1 MHAVK
6 FEVAGINNL
15 RIMSAWTSILK
26 YIKPLTYSK
35 KELLI
40 MVIIMPPISLL
51 LNYFLFGSQY
61 FTNGRT
67 FLLATILTLSV
78 LVLVYISC
86 GMVAVVLLNRF
97 PKYHQTFK
105 RIGLSLVAYII
116 IMLAAITI
124 IFLGY
129 DYIGFL
135 GYEINWRTY
144 FKVLIVGVTTN
155 ILATSLNEGAS
166 FYEKWRVMVD
176 EAENLKKENLQSQLE
191 GLKGQVNPH
200 FLFNSL
206 NSLSSLIADDPEKAE
221 KFLDEM
227 SKVYRYLLRNNE
239 EGLAT
244 LDTEMQ
250 FIQSY
255 FHMLKT
261 RYGDGLD
268 MEVNINEQ
276 YLKYLLPPLTLQ
288 MLVENAV
295 KHNMILKDSPLQILV
310 MTTNSGKLIV
320 SNNLQRKLRNVS
332 SNKIGLSNIA
342 KKYEL
347 MKEEET
353 TVQDDGKEFSVAV
366 PLIQPG

>member
-1 MHAVK
+1 
-6 FEVAGINNL
+6 
-15 RIMSAWTSILK
+15 MSLLK
-26 YIKPLTYSK
+26 QMKPLAYSK
-35 KELLI
+35 KEFAI
-40 MVIIMPPISLL
+40 MVIIMPPIALI
-51 LNYFLFGSQY
+51 LNYFLFGRQY
-61 FTNGRT
+61 FQDTRSFILST
-67 FLLATILTLSV
+67 LLSLSV

-86 GMVAVVLLNRF
+86 GMVASVLLNRF

-105 RIGLSLVAYII
+105 RIGLGLLAYVL
-116 IMLAAITI
+116 IMVAAITI

-129 DYIGFL
+129 DYIGFF
-135 GYEINWRTY
+135 GYEINWNTY
-144 FKVLIVGVTTN
+144 LKVLMVGILCNV
-155 ILATSLNEGAS
+155 LATSLNEGAS

-206 NSLSSLIADDPEKAE
+206 NSLSSLIADEPEKAE

-244 LDTEMQ
+244 LDKEMQ

-261 RYGDGLD
+261 RYGEGLD
-268 MEVNINEQ
+268 MEIRINDQ
-276 YLKYLLPPLTLQ
+276 YLNYLVPPLTLQ

-295 KHNMILKDSPLQILV
+295 KHNMILKDSPLQILI
-310 MTTNSGKLIV
+310 MTTNSGKLVV
-320 SNNLQRKLRNVS
+320 SNNLQRKGRNVN
-332 SNKIGLSNIA
+332 SNKVGLSNIA

-347 MKEEET
+347 MREEEIA
-353 TVQDDGKEFSVAV
+353 VQDDGKEFSVAI
-366 PLIQPG
+366 PLIQPR

>member
-1 MHAVK
+1 
-6 FEVAGINNL
+6 
-15 RIMSAWTSILK
+15 LK
-26 YIKPLTYSK
+26 YMKPLTYSK

-40 MVIIMPPISLL
+40 MVVLMPPVALM
-51 LNYFLFGSQY
+51 LNYFLFGKQY
-61 FTNGRT
+61 FQVGRI
-67 FLLATILTLSV
+67 FLLSTLLTLSV

-86 GMVAVVLLNRF
+86 GMVAAVLLNRY

-105 RIGLSLVAYII
+105 RIGLGLLAYII
-116 IMLAAITI
+116 IMVASITI

-135 GYEINWRTY
+135 GYEINWNTY
-144 FKVLIVGVTTN
+144 GKVLIVGALANV
-155 ILATSLNEGAS
+155 LATSLNEGAS
-166 FYEKWRVMVD
+166 FFEKWRVMVD

-239 EGLAT
+239 DGLAT
-244 LDTEMQ
+244 LDKEMQ

-261 RYGDGLD
+261 RYGEGLD
-268 MEVNINEQ
+268 MEIRINDLFLN
-276 YLKYLLPPLTLQ
+276 YLVPPLTLQ

-295 KHNMILKDSPLQILV
+295 KHNMILKDSPLHILI

-320 SNNLQRKLRNVS
+320 SNNLQRKGRNVN
-332 SNKIGLSNIA
+332 SNKVGLSNIA

-347 MKEEET
+347 MREEEIA
-353 TVQDDGKEFSVAV
+353 VQDDGKEFSVAI
-366 PLIQPG
+366 PLIQPR